1 MDGAQAK
8 FASLTGPAQQRV
20 ERKCREFRG
29 LVEAGQRADLPSFL
43 DDSSGDERSVLLREL
58 LTIELEWQSDQGVVP
73 DPDNYSDLPGELR
86 SVVESVFAERLE
98 TLVPS
103 EVPLAGAST
112 PGRQAAHPAA
122 AERTVGPGIG
132 DTQPAR
138 NHDAGWDAA
147 TLAPSEQAAIGSSQG
162 SVSASGAPAQAA
174 ANEAAS
180 NDTDADGFDSQ
191 ATSLELSN
199 DPLETLDEFV
209 VETEGDSAET
219 EGDSGYGAATIDE
232 QQLTPEIRSRLARL
246 RSRPTSS
253 SARPPDK
260 VIGDY
265 EILGELGQ
273 GGMGVVYRA
282 RQRKANRIVALKVIR
297 PDRLSGMS
305 ESTRTRMIDRFR
317 NEAQA
322 AGRLQHDNLV
332 TVFEVGEADGCHYFS
347 MPFIEGGSLAEKL
360 RDGPLENRQAAEF
373 LEPICR
379 AVHAAHQ
386 LGILH
391 RDIKPQNILIE
402 HATQR
407 PRIADFGLAKL
418 ATDEQTLTKTGEAMG
433 TPPYMPP
440 EQFNSAADA
449 TAQSDV
455 YSLGATLY
463 HALSGRP
470 PFQAASTFATM
481 RQVLEH
487 EPVALQQLNTAVDRD
502 LSTICMKC
510 LEKDP
515 ARRFESAAALAD
527 ELRRYLDGKPILS
540 RPISRTARLL
550 KWCRRNRIL
559 AGAIFVTATGLLFG
573 GVSLAV
579 AYVKTEDARI
589 AVEKSLG
596 ETKQAQELS
605 EASFQDAL
613 EAVNQFFTHVSED
626 RLLNEPGSQELRREL
641 LDLARNYY
649 LRFLDRRSNDPT
661 VRDELAATHFRLG
674 LITEE
679 LDSPQAAVES
689 LETARKQQSELLGET
704 PDSKPRRRALSRTLA
719 ALGRVATLNGD
730 LDTATQLFEQT
741 RTMRQQLVDET
752 DDPANRV
759 EFDRLLANADMN
771 LGLLAKR
778 QRDFERALELFNTA
792 QDLRLATL
800 KQFPQETRLR
810 RDLAKGWYNLANL
823 GVDQN
828 LPDRVATNI
837 DKAIELF
844 EQLLTENP
852 DDLRDRYLLAVC
864 LRLKGDLLAALV
876 PTKPESLG
884 EAIDVYGQARLQMQ
898 DLSQRSPAVMSYR
911 QELGELLLNMAQ
923 LEAQRQQYDSS
934 RGLLEEARRLFERLV
949 SEAPDRPEFAQQI
962 ELIDRIREEL
972 ERLASQATRSSQ

>member
-1 MDGAQAK
+1 MGGAQPTL
-8 FASLTGPAQQRV
+8 ASLDAAARQRV
-20 ERKCREFRG
+20 TQKCREFRDQ
-29 LVEAGQRADLPSFL
+29 VESGQQTDLPSFL
-43 DDSSGDERSVLLREL
+43 RDSSGDEQSVLLREL
-58 LTIELEWQSDQGVVP
+58 LQIELDWQSGQGLVP
-73 DPDNYSDLPGELR
+73 NPDSYSELPADLQT
-86 SVVESVFAERLE
+86 VVESVFAERQE
-98 TLVPS
+98 TLVPG
-103 EVPLAGAST
+103 EP
-112 PGRQAAHPAA
+112 PNAA
-122 AERTVGPGIG
+122 APTIGPADG
-132 DTQPAR
+132 DTQPDKA
-138 NHDAGWDAA
+138 DPAA
-147 TLAPSEQAAIGSSQG
+147 TLPEALLPTADTAP
-162 SVSASGAPAQAA
+162 
-174 ANEAAS
+174 
-180 NDTDADGFDSQ
+180 DDDS
-191 ATSLELSN
+191 T
-199 DPLETLDEFV
+199 
-209 VETEGDSAET
+209 GD
-219 EGDSGYGAATIDE
+219 AATIDE
-232 QQLTPEIRSRLARL
+232 GQLTPEARSQLAQL
-246 RSRPTSS
+246 REKSQPVRQPE
-253 SARPPDK
+253 K

-265 EILGELGQ
+265 EIFGELGQ

-282 RQRKANRIVALKVIR
+282 RQLKANRIVALKVIR

-305 ESTRTRMIDRFR
+305 ESTRTRMIERFR

-347 MPFIEGGSLAEKL
+347 MPFIEGGSLSDLL
-360 RDGPLENRQAAEF
+360 RDGPLENRKAAE
-373 LEPICR
+373 LIEPICR
-379 AVHAAHQ
+379 AVGAAHQ

-402 HATQR
+402 RATQR

-440 EQFNSAADA
+440 EQFQSAADA
-449 TAQSDV
+449 TAKSDV

-463 HALSGRP
+463 HALCGRP

-502 LSTICMKC
+502 LNTICMKC

-515 ARRFESAAALAD
+515 ARRFESAEVLAD
-527 ELRRYLDGKPILS
+527 ELQRYLDGKPILS
-540 RPISRTARLL
+540 RPISRTTRLL
-550 KWCRRNRIL
+550 KWCRRNRVL
-559 AGAIFVTATGLLFG
+559 AGAIAVTAAGLLFG

-579 AYVKTEDARI
+579 AYVETEEARV
-589 AVEKSLG
+589 AVEQSLG
-596 ETKQAQELS
+596 ETKKAQELS

-613 EAVNQFFTHVSED
+613 EAVNQFFTQVSED
-626 RLLNEPGSQELRREL
+626 RLLNEPGSQKLRKEL

-689 LETARKQQSELLGET
+689 LETARKLQAELLGET
-704 PDSKPRRRALSRTLA
+704 PDSKPRRRALSRTFA

-741 RTMRQQLVDET
+741 RAMRQQLVDDT
-752 DDPANRV
+752 DDPKERV

-778 QRDFERALELFNTA
+778 RQDFDRTLELFNTA
-792 QDLRLATL
+792 QELRLATL
-800 KQFPQETRLR
+800 QQFPQETRLR

-828 LPDRVATNI
+828 APDRVTENV
-837 DKAIELF
+837 DKAIDEI
-844 EQLLTENP
+844 QKLLAENP

-864 LRLKGDLLAALV
+864 LRLKGDLFAALV
-876 PTKPESLG
+876 AVKPESLV
-884 EAIDVYGQARLQMQ
+884 EAIDFYGQARLQLL
-898 DLSQRSPAVMSYR
+898 DLSQRSPAVTSYR
-911 QELGELLLNMAQ
+911 EELGSLILNLAQ
-923 LEAQRQQYDSS
+923 LEAQRQQYDAS
-934 RGLLEEARRLFERLV
+934 RRLFEDARGIFQQLAD
-949 SEAPDRPEFAQQI
+949 ETPDDPAFAQQV
-962 ELIDRIREEL
+962 EQIDAFLNEIA
-972 ERLASQATRSSQ
+972 RLQQAAQ